1 MTAWAC
7 LSGNGTPPTAGMP
20 SDAVPDSTKEA
31 PVAASAHLLLSA
43 LSKRDAE
50 PSFPGQRGGRASA
63 EPEVADLCLLS
74 AEGACTELPLT
85 SEPPLPDAEP
95 LTSEPPLADAA
106 HLTSEPTST
115 GAASGF

>member
-1 MTAWAC
+1 
-7 LSGNGTPPTAGMP
+7 MP
-20 SDAVPDSTKEA
+20 SAAVPDLDKEA

-43 LSKRDAE
+43 LTERGAE
-50 PSFPGQRGGRASA
+50 PSFPSQRAGLASV
-63 EPEVADLCLLS
+63 EPEGARLS
-74 AEGACTELPLT
+74 PLGSEGAAAEVPLT

-115 GAASGF
+115 GAASGV